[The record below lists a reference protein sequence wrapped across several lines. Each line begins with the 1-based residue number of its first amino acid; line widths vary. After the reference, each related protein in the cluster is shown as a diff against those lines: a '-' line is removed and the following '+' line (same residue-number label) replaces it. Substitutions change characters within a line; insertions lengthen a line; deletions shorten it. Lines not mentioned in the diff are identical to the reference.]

1 MTPKQKAFAE
11 FYAQSGNGTDAAI
24 KAGYS
29 TDTAKQMASENLTK
43 PDVTAYLSTLTQDA
57 TDNRIADAVERQIF
71 WTEVMRNKEEK
82 TEIRLKSSELL
93 ARSQGQFLDKVQH
106 SGGLV
111 QMPVTIEIVGV

>member
-11 FYAQSGNGTDAAI
+11 FYAQSGNGSESVRR
-24 KAGYS
+24 AGY
-29 TDTAKQMASENLTK
+29 ASDNA
-43 PDVTAYLSTLTQDA
+43 DVEAARLLANPSIQDYLSTLTQDA
-57 TDNRIADAVERQIF
+57 TDNRIADAIERQIF
-71 WTEVMRNKEEK
+71 WTDVMRNKEEK